1 MENMQEG
8 SKKKGIKKWKE
19 RKGGNEVRRNKM
31 ENGEEGTTIRVR
43 EREEKM
49 LGGSGRKYLKTRTYF
64 INPS

>member
-43 EREEKM
+43 ERER
-49 LGGSGRKYLKTRTYF
+49 RKCWVAAVVN
-64 INPS
+64 I